1 MSRILRRPMFRGGP
15 VDSRGTG
22 ITTNLG
28 YNNGGRVGY
37 NRGNLVAPLYSAS
50 PDYKSGAE
58 IKRDAPGIL
67 GLKFDSPFLSMKTP
81 ANRVGGVKFDLGQSP
96 SDFANALSEG
106 SPYRDYLT
114 SGEEEFETEV
124 AESGDVKFKLD
135 SEGNRIPIESDK
147 GSLADIIEKQR
158 IGNITMQDTQGELGD
173 KGTVTGMEE
182 VIETNILDERNKKI
196 DDTTKV
202 KEVSFS
208 DSADGDVTTVDE
220 NDLNSLIDRYYKQL
234 GGDEAARRYG
244 EDVLGTVSASL
255 LEGKGF
261 RGALADAV
269 KVKSDAPKIKQA
281 AAMLGIKGEQAQDL
295 YKIKLQNQSGQLQQ
309 AVEYIK
315 AINPGMTDKEALA
328 TYQRRPR
335 SLSETVGKY
344 KKEDGVI
351 MPSGI
356 TLAAGEW
363 FLDDYKGELPTDGNI
378 KEGDSA
384 AGKGDGAYTDKSKGL
399 IFVIKDEVV
408 TDVSKF
414 EN

>member
-15 VDSRGTG
+15 VDSRGSG
-22 ITTNLG
+22 ITSGLMD
-28 YNNGGRVGY
+28 GGRVGY
-37 NRGNLVAPLYSAS
+37 NKGNLVAPLYSAS

-58 IKRDAPGIL
+58 IKRDAPGIF

-81 ANRVGGVKFDLGQSP
+81 TNRVGGVKFDLGQSP

-106 SPYRDYLT
+106 SAYREYLT
-114 SGEEEFETEV
+114 PDKEEFETEIT
-124 AESGDVKFKLD
+124 EDGDTKFKLD
-135 SEGNRIPIESDK
+135 ENGDRIPIESDK
-147 GSLADIIEKQR
+147 GSLAEIIEKQR
-158 IGNITMQDTQGELGD
+158 IEDITMQDPQGELGD

-182 VIETNILDERNKKI
+182 VIGTNILDERNKKI

-220 NDLNSLIDRYYKQL
+220 NDLDSLIDRYYKQL
-234 GGDEAARRYG
+234 GGKDARQEYIGDALAA
-244 EDVLGTVSASL
+244 ASEKFF
-255 LEGKGF
+255 EGDMS
-261 RGALADAV
+261 GALVAAA
-269 KVKSDAPKIKQA
+269 KTKSKEPEIKRA
-281 AAMLGIKGEQAQDL
+281 AAMLGIKGEQAKEL
-295 YKIKLQNQSGQLQQ
+295 YKLKLQNTSGQLQK

-315 AINPGMTDKEALA
+315 AINPGMNNKEALA
-328 TYQRRPR
+328 TYQRRPA

-344 KKEDGVI
+344 KKQDGVI

-363 FLDDYKGELPTDGNI
+363 FADDYKGELPTDGNI
-378 KEGDSA
+378 KRGDKA
-384 AGKGDGAYTDKSKGL
+384 VGKDDGAYTDKAKGL
-399 IFVIKDEVV
+399 IFVIEKEVV
-408 TDVSKF
+408 TNVSKF

>member
-22 ITTNLG
+22 ITSGLMD
-28 YNNGGRVGY
+28 GGRVGY
-37 NRGNLVAPLYSAS
+37 KKGNLVAPLYSAS
-50 PDYKSGAE
+50 PEYKSGAE
-58 IKRDAPGIL
+58 IRRDAPGIF

-81 ANRVGGVKFDLGQSP
+81 EVRIGKPRFDLGQSP
-96 SDFANALSEG
+96 SDFADALSEG
-106 SPYRDYLT
+106 SAYREYLT
-114 SGEEEFETEV
+114 PDKEEFETEIT
-124 AESGDVKFKLD
+124 EDGDVKFKLD
-135 SEGNRIPIESDK
+135 ENGNRIPIKSDK
-147 GSLADIIEKQR
+147 GSLAEIIEKQR
-158 IGNITMQDTQGELGD
+158 IEDITMQDPQGELGD

-182 VIETNILDERNKKI
+182 VIGTNILDERNKKI

-220 NDLNSLIDRYYKQL
+220 NDLDSLIDRYYKQL
-234 GGDEAARRYG
+234 GGKDARQEYIGDALAA
-244 EDVLGTVSASL
+244 ASEKFF
-255 LEGKGF
+255 EGDMS
-261 RGALADAV
+261 GALVAAA
-269 KVKSDAPKIKQA
+269 KTKSKEPEIRRA

-295 YKIKLQNQSGQLQQ
+295 YKIKLQNQSGQLQK

-344 KKEDGVI
+344 KKQDGVI

-378 KEGDSA
+378 KEGDKA
-384 AGKGDGAYTDKSKGL
+384 AGKGDGAYTDKAKGL
-399 IFVIKDEVV
+399 IFVIEDQVV

>member
-22 ITTNLG
+22 ITSGLMD
-28 YNNGGRVGY
+28 GGRVGY
-37 NRGNLVAPLYSAS
+37 NRGMLVQPPSAS
-50 PDYKSGAE
+50 GLFSIQDILKQTGAPMTGQQIFDYAAE
-58 IKRDAPGIL
+58 KGMNL
-67 GLKFDSPFLSMKTP
+67 
-81 ANRVGGVKFDLGQSP
+81 
-96 SDFANALSEG
+96 
-106 SPYRDYLT
+106 
-114 SGEEEFETEV
+114 
-124 AESGDVKFKLD
+124 
-135 SEGNRIPIESDK
+135 GNRNLNLKSKYIPETVEV
-147 GSLADIIEKQR
+147 GVGEDIIEKPFSEIIREKGFQTYQDPNEDYL
-158 IGNITMQDTQGELGD
+158 GKDDTQGEIGDIDLGEGRTFSKD
-173 KGTVTGMEE
+173 FGTTEE
-182 VIETNILDERNKKI
+182 VAKNLEKKI

-202 KEVSFS
+202 EEVSFS
-208 DSADGDVTTVDE
+208 ADADGDVTTVDE
-220 NDLNSLIDRYYKQL
+220 NDLDSLIDRYYKQL
-234 GGDEAARRYG
+234 GGDKARQEYAA
-244 EDVLGTVSASL
+244 DALAAASEKFF
-255 LEGKGF
+255 EGDMK
-261 RGALADAV
+261 GALVAAA
-269 KVKSDAPKIKQA
+269 KTKSKEPEIKRA

-295 YKIKLQNQSGQLQQ
+295 YKIKLQNQSGQLQK

-344 KKEDGVI
+344 KKQDGVI

-356 TLAAGEW
+356 TLAASEW

-378 KEGDSA
+378 KEGDKA
-384 AGKGDGAYTDKSKGL
+384 AGKGDGAYTDKAKGL

>member
-22 ITTNLG
+22 ITANLG

-37 NRGNLVAPLYSAS
+37 QNAGLVTIQDILSQTGAPMTGQQILDYAANKQMDLGPNFKINKYSKFIPEEVDVTVGEDIIS
-50 PDYKSGAE
+50 KPFGEVIREKGFQTYED
-58 IKRDAPGIL
+58 PTQIL
-67 GLKFDSPFLSMKTP
+67 G
-81 ANRVGGVKFDLGQSP
+81 
-96 SDFANALSEG
+96 
-106 SPYRDYLT
+106 
-114 SGEEEFETEV
+114 
-124 AESGDVKFKLD
+124 GD
-135 SEGNRIPIESDK
+135 
-147 GSLADIIEKQR
+147 
-158 IGNITMQDTQGELGD
+158 DTQGSIGD
-173 KGTVTGMEE
+173 VDLDGGRKFSANFGTNEE
-182 VIETNILDERNKKI
+182 VKK
-196 DDTTKV
+196 KLEEKPV
-202 KEVSFS
+202 QEVSFS

-220 NDLNSLIDRYYKQL
+220 NDLDSLIDRYYKQL
-234 GGDEAARRYG
+234 GGKDARQQYIGDALAA
-244 EDVLGTVSASL
+244 ASEKFF
-255 LEGKGF
+255 EGDMS
-261 RGALADAV
+261 GALVAAA
-269 KVKSDAPKIKQA
+269 KTKSKEPEIKRA
-281 AAMLGIKGEQAQDL
+281 AAMLGIKGEQAQKL
-295 YKIKLQNQSGQLQQ
+295 YETKLKNQSGQLQK

-344 KKEDGVI
+344 KKQDGVI

-363 FLDDYKGELPTDGNI
+363 FLDDYKGELPTDGNV
-378 KEGDSA
+378 KEGDPA
-384 AGKGDGAYTDKSKGL
+384 AGKGDGAYTDKAKGL

>member
-22 ITTNLG
+22 ITSGLMD
-28 YNNGGRVGY
+28 GGRVGY
-37 NRGNLVAPLYSAS
+37 KKGNLVAPLYSAS
-50 PDYKSGAE
+50 PEYKSGAE
-58 IKRDAPGIL
+58 IKRDAPGIF

-81 ANRVGGVKFDLGQSP
+81 EVRIGKPRFDLGQSP
-96 SDFANALSEG
+96 SDFADALSEG
-106 SPYRDYLT
+106 SAYREYLT
-114 SGEEEFETEV
+114 PDKEEFETEIT
-124 AESGDVKFKLD
+124 EDGDIKFKLD
-135 SEGNRIPIESDK
+135 AEGNRIPIKSDK
-147 GSLADIIEKQR
+147 GSLAEIIEKQR
-158 IGNITMQDTQGELGD
+158 IEDITMQDPQGELGD

-182 VIETNILDERNKKI
+182 VIGTNILDERNKKI

-220 NDLNSLIDRYYKQL
+220 NDLDSLIDRYYKQL
-234 GGDEAARRYG
+234 GGDKAARRYG
-244 EDVLGTVSASL
+244 EDVLGTISASL

-261 RGALADAV
+261 KGALADAT

-295 YKIKLQNQSGQLQQ
+295 YKIKLQNQSGQLQK

-344 KKEDGVI
+344 KKQDGVI

-378 KEGDSA
+378 KEGDKA
-384 AGKGDGAYTDKSKGL
+384 AGKGDGAYTDKAKGL

>member
-22 ITTNLG
+22 ITSGLMD
-28 YNNGGRVGY
+28 GGRVGY
-37 NRGNLVAPLYSAS
+37 NRGMLVQPPGASRLFNIQDVLKQTGAPMTGQQIFDYAADKGMNL
-50 PDYKSGAE
+50 
-58 IKRDAPGIL
+58 
-67 GLKFDSPFLSMKTP
+67 
-81 ANRVGGVKFDLGQSP
+81 
-96 SDFANALSEG
+96 
-106 SPYRDYLT
+106 
-114 SGEEEFETEV
+114 
-124 AESGDVKFKLD
+124 
-135 SEGNRIPIESDK
+135 GNRNLNLKSKYIPETVEV
-147 GSLADIIEKQR
+147 GVGEDIIEKPFSEIIREKGFQTYQDPNEEYL
-158 IGNITMQDTQGELGD
+158 GKGDTQGEIGDTDLGEGRTFSED
-173 KGTVTGMEE
+173 FGTTEQVKKNLE
-182 VIETNILDERNKKI
+182 KKI

-202 KEVSFS
+202 EEVSFS
-208 DSADGDVTTVDE
+208 ADADGDVTTVDE
-220 NDLNSLIDRYYKQL
+220 NDLDSLIDRYYKQL
-234 GGDEAARRYG
+234 GGDKAARRYG

-295 YKIKLQNQSGQLQQ
+295 YKIKLQNQSGQLQK

-378 KEGDSA
+378 KEGDKA